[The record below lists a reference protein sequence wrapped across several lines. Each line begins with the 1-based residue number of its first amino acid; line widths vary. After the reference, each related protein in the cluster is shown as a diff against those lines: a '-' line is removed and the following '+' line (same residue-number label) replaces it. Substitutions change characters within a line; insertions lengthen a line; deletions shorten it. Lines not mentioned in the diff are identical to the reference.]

1 MAASYVVV
9 TALAVLLVEAIALVL
24 VLPNLF
30 SRFDLERRAS
40 VTASLLAADAMRSN
54 LGSTA
59 LTLPDTYAIG
69 DPRADP
75 TSVQPLGAG
84 LVVPEI
90 GADVLANPDGSA
102 KRLATT
108 LALLIDNQSVIRA
121 SSYPSRYAIGRRAE
135 QLVPINKLIDS
146 WGTAQS
152 ADGMITFAIVPIFL
166 LPEKAQSSGTGIVVA
181 TDGHKSGTNP
191 AGKVIVGWAYVQ
203 TPGTTALFEGSSD
216 VPLVNVLA
224 ALPDSSV
231 GPLLIAGAA
240 LLLLLIPVGT
250 AFGIWNTRPLVK
262 RLGTLAAATGDFAD
276 GNLARRVP
284 YGIPDEVGKVE
295 RGFNEMASRIQA
307 MTVDQT
313 KLVDER
319 ARTDE
324 RARIARELHDSV
336 SQDLFSVGL
345 IAGGLQRALPAS
357 SPLQPEIASMRETIE
372 SAMSEMRAMLLE
384 LRPALLD
391 ERGLASALTDLCTA
405 YRERLGVTIDARIEP
420 IQVLPPADHA
430 LLRVAQEGIANAV
443 RHADA
448 RHIGVDLARRDGHT
462 ELIVADDGRG
472 FDERAATSTHGLGLR
487 IMHERLRELG
497 GTLVVTSEAGRGTR
511 LAASIPA

>member
-1 MAASYVVV
+1 MKV
-9 TALAVLLVEAIALVL
+9 
-24 VLPNLF
+24 
-30 SRFDLERRAS
+30 
-40 VTASLLAADAMRSN
+40 N
-54 LGSTA
+54 LGATA

-75 TSVQPLGAG
+75 TGVQPLGAG

-90 GADVLANPDGSA
+90 GADVLANPDGSP
-102 KRLATT
+102 KLLATT
-108 LALLIDNQSVIRA
+108 LALLIDSQSVIRA
-121 SSYPSRYAIGRRAE
+121 SSYPSRYAVGRRAE
-135 QLVPINKLIDS
+135 QLVPITTLVES
-146 WGTAQS
+146 SGTAES
-152 ADGMITFAIVPIFL
+152 ADGVVTFALVPIFL
-166 LPEKAQSSGTGIVVA
+166 LPEKAQASGTGIVVSP
-181 TDGHKSGTNP
+181 DGRKSGTLP
-191 AGKVIVGWAYVQ
+191 GKVIVGWAYVHA
-203 TPGTTALFEGSSD
+203 PGTTAPFEGSSG
-216 VPLVNVLA
+216 VPLVAALA
-224 ALPDSSV
+224 ELPDSSV
-231 GPLLIAGAA
+231 GPLLFAGAA
-240 LLLLLIPVGT
+240 LLLLLIPIGT
-250 AFGIWNTRPLVK
+250 AFGIWNTRRLVT
-262 RLGTLAAATGDFAD
+262 RLGTLAAATGDFAGGD
-276 GNLARRVP
+276 LARRVP
-284 YGIPDEVGKVE
+284 DGTADEVGKVE

-307 MTVDQT
+307 MTADQT

-336 SQDLFSVGL
+336 SQELFSVGL

-357 SPLQPEIASMRETIE
+357 SPLQPEIASMRVTIE
-372 SAMSEMRAMLLE
+372 NAMSEMRAMLLE

-405 YRERLGVTIDARIEP
+405 YRERLGVAIDARIEP

-448 RHIGVDLARRDGHT
+448 RHIAVDLARRDGHT
-462 ELIVADDGRG
+462 ELVVADDGRG
-472 FDERAATSTHGLGLR
+472 FDDRAAMSAHGLGLR
-487 IMHERLRELG
+487 IMHERMRELG